1 MNPMNRRAKYSRNA
15 RTMLFYVVFTVGLP
29 VAAAPPVVQAGG
41 GPLVPR
47 SVFSLPTNSKE
58 GCDPFFPASLR
69 PYENAVAIGNHAG
82 DLTTLVMQGISGPPS
97 RRLAIINNVTFG
109 VGDDAEVRTPQGR
122 IHIHCLEITANSAV
136 IEAGGQRQELHY
148 GDKP

>member
-1 MNPMNRRAKYSRNA
+1 MNPMNWRAKFSRNA
-15 RTMLFYVVFTVGLP
+15 KTMLFYVIFAAGLP
-29 VAAAPPVVQAGG
+29 VVAAPPVVQTSGVQ
-41 GPLVPR
+41 PPR
-47 SVFSLPTNSKE
+47 SIFTLPTNSKE

-69 PYENAVAIGNHAG
+69 PYENAVAIGSHAG
-82 DLTTLVMQGISGPPS
+82 DLTAVVMQGISGPPN

-109 VGDDAEVRTPQGR
+109 VGDEAEVRTPQGR